1 MQRADTP
8 ERRAEALF
16 QLGVCAFGGDRDE
29 ACRSWRQVVGSAGPD
44 TIEYAAARHEIEKL
58 GTVAPSISFA
68 PATQRG
74 MIHGGDVVMI
84 GAMVTL
90 AVGAVLCSALAT
102 LGNHAIAREFRDFDL
117 SKNTEIL
124 MDPAIAV
131 RYAEYRLATNIFYRQ
146 GLVLWTLLGLLVAY
160 RVIVTLVER

>member
-1 MQRADTP
+1 MT
-8 ERRAEALF
+8 
-16 QLGVCAFGGDRDE
+16 
-29 ACRSWRQVVGSAGPD
+29 
-44 TIEYAAARHEIEKL
+44 
-58 GTVAPSISFA
+58 
-68 PATQRG
+68 
-74 MIHGGDVVMI
+74 
-84 GAMVTL
+84 GAIVTL

-146 GLVLWTLLGLLVAY
+146 GLVLWAVLGVLVAY
-160 RVIVTLVER
+160 LFVVDLLRL

>member
-1 MQRADTP
+1 M
-8 ERRAEALF
+8 L
-16 QLGVCAFGGDRDE
+16 
-29 ACRSWRQVVGSAGPD
+29 
-44 TIEYAAARHEIEKL
+44 
-58 GTVAPSISFA
+58 
-68 PATQRG
+68 
-74 MIHGGDVVMI
+74 

-102 LGNHAIAREFRDFDL
+102 LGNHAIAREFRDFNL

-146 GLVLWTLLGLLVAY
+146 GLVLWAVLGVLVAY
-160 RVIVTLVER
+160 LFVVDVLRL

>member
-1 MQRADTP
+1 MT
-8 ERRAEALF
+8 
-16 QLGVCAFGGDRDE
+16 
-29 ACRSWRQVVGSAGPD
+29 
-44 TIEYAAARHEIEKL
+44 
-58 GTVAPSISFA
+58 
-68 PATQRG
+68 
-74 MIHGGDVVMI
+74 
-84 GAMVTL
+84 GAIVTL

-146 GLVLWTLLGLLVAY
+146 GLVLWAILALLVAY
-160 RVIVTLVER
+160 KLIGDVLKF

>member
-1 MQRADTP
+1 
-8 ERRAEALF
+8 
-16 QLGVCAFGGDRDE
+16 
-29 ACRSWRQVVGSAGPD
+29 
-44 TIEYAAARHEIEKL
+44 
-58 GTVAPSISFA
+58 
-68 PATQRG
+68 
-74 MIHGGDVVMI
+74 MI

-124 MDPAIAV
+124 MDPSIAV

-146 GLVLWTLLGLLVAY
+146 GLVLWAILALLVAY
-160 RVIVTLVER
+160 MLIGDLLKF